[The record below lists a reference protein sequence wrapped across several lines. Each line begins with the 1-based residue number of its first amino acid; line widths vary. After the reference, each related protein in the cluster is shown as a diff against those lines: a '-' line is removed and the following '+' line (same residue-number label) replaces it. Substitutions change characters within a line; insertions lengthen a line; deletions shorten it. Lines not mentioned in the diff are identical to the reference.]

1 MQKPHDGYDF
11 CRASLGVRPLLH
23 RPGLAR
29 RRRRARRRTLLAL
42 AAPAAQLRSL
52 DRTTT
57 VALAEALAR
66 GIELT
71 GMAVMV
77 VGGAAALVA
86 FLVRLIQRRRRSREG
101 EGVDTAGGGGCGDFE
116 PTYRDLRAD
125 LGRAILL
132 GLEFLVA
139 ADIIGTVAVAPTFAN
154 LGVLALIVVIRT
166 FLSFSLELEISGRWP
181 WQPVVTPSP
190 PPASGDKTGPPAG
203 SA

>member
-1 MQKPHDGYDF
+1 MD
-11 CRASLGVRPLLH
+11 RATS
-23 RPGLAR
+23 
-29 RRRRARRRTLLAL
+29 
-42 AAPAAQLRSL
+42 
-52 DRTTT
+52 

-77 VGGAAALVA
+77 AGGLAALAA
-86 FLVRLIQRRRRSREG
+86 FLVRLAGRRGR
-101 EGVDTAGGGGCGDFE
+101 AGGGFE

-139 ADIIGTVAVAPTFAN
+139 ADIIGTVAVAPTFTN
-154 LGVLALIVVIRT
+154 LGVLALIVAIRT

-181 WQPVVTPSP
+181 WQHAA
-190 PPASGDKTGPPAG
+190 PPARRGASEPA
-203 SA
+203 SAA

>member
-1 MQKPHDGYDF
+1 MD
-11 CRASLGVRPLLH
+11 RATS
-23 RPGLAR
+23 
-29 RRRRARRRTLLAL
+29 
-42 AAPAAQLRSL
+42 
-52 DRTTT
+52 

-71 GMAVMV
+71 GIAVMV
-77 VGGAAALVA
+77 AGGLAALAA
-86 FLVRLIQRRRRSREG
+86 FLVRLARRRRQP
-101 EGVDTAGGGGCGDFE
+101 GVGFE

-154 LGVLALIVVIRT
+154 LGVLALIVAIRT

-181 WQPVVTPSP
+181 WQHVS
-190 PPASGDKTGPPAG
+190 PPASRGASGPAG
-203 SA
+203 AA